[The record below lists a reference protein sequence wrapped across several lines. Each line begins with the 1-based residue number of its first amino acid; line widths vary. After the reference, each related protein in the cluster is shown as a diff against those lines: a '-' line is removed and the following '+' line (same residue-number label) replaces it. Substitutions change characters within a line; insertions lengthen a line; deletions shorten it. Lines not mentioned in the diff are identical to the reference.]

1 MKSEEEVR
9 WSEIFSSA
17 YITKSLLEWGRK
29 AEQPCSVQLKVL
41 QKAFLGSLRRD
52 IPLPPCPPLVR
63 CGTAWSSSR
72 SGGYHWSQ
80 VAAWGAAD
88 RPAVLAPPPPSPTA
102 PEQQLL
108 PCLFFLWKGG
118 CDTNKARRVMEG
130 TSAGTCSQLEMCM
143 LSSPAVA
150 GTSAA
155 HCQSL
160 EFLRFFS
167 EGSFWLYEL
176 ITSGKVIPTHMPL
189 GVINIFKWL
198 NTSGRKHT

>member
-41 QKAFLGSLRRD
+41 QKAFLGSLRLD

-63 CGTAWSSSR
+63 SGTAWSSSR

-80 VAAWGAAD
+80 VAAWGAAG

-108 PCLFFLWKGG
+108 LCLFFCGKVVVTL
-118 CDTNKARRVMEG
+118 TR
-130 TSAGTCSQLEMCM
+130 
-143 LSSPAVA
+143 P
-150 GTSAA
+150 
-155 HCQSL
+155 
-160 EFLRFFS
+160 
-167 EGSFWLYEL
+167 EGSWRGHQQGRVPSWKCACCPPQHWQGLQLHTANLWNF
-176 ITSGKVIPTHMPL
+176 SGSSLKVHFGFM
-189 GVINIFKWL
+189 
-198 NTSGRKHT
+198 S